1 MTAHAHEDRGGAEA
15 IAAIKA
21 SDGVTASKLYEHFET
36 RCRSVHM
43 IPFDPHLSEGA
54 DVDFGLL
61 NQATM
66 DAYLDLAAS
75 VSEDF
80 GRLRGAARS

>member
-1 MTAHAHEDRGGAEA
+1 
-15 IAAIKA
+15 
-21 SDGVTASKLYEHFET
+21 
-36 RCRSVHM
+36 M

-80 GRLRGAARS
+80 GRLRGTARS